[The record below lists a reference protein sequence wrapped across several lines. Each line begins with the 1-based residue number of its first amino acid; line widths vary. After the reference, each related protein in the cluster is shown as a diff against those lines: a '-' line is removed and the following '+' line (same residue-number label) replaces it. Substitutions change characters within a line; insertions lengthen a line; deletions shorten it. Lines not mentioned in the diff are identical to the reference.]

1 MPRQISV
8 FITIYLITYF
18 CIFSTHQVARPSVEL
33 VTAKRLSNAPVFEKS
48 NDCYESYDDF
58 IKRVQKIK
66 LCSDW
71 NIEICNEYC
80 HIFKNSS
87 ESSTPQFEIFVNSS
101 LDFILRVYLGR
112 LPKLHPIN
120 I

>member
-1 MPRQISV
+1 M
-8 FITIYLITYF
+8 
-18 CIFSTHQVARPSVEL
+18 ARPSVEL

-58 IKRVQKIK
+58 IKRVQKLK

-101 LDFILRVYLGR
+101 LDFIL
-112 LPKLHPIN
+112 
-120 I
+120 